1 MEDLSEEAR
10 LHDIVMVLVSDPELV
25 DKQDVPEQSPILV
38 YYENNIPFLYRGKL
52 EGDLRHVLNWLIEQR
67 NMASIEEISDGML
80 DEIIEE
86 NEFVAVLF
94 TGLCS
99 LDEDEEEMCTKVV
112 QNLET
117 IDTILGREISFIIL
131 IYTLVLYNLL
141 YIYKK

>member
-1 MEDLSEEAR
+1 MISALQDLSEEAR
-10 LHDIVMVLVSDPELV
+10 LHDIVIVLVSDPELV
-25 DKQDVPEQSPILV
+25 SKQDVPEQSPILV

-52 EGDLRHVLNWLIEQR
+52 EGDLGHVLDWLIEQR

-99 LDEDEEEMCTKVV
+99 LDEDEEEMCKKVV

-117 IDTILGREISFIIL
+117 IDTILG
-131 IYTLVLYNLL
+131 N
-141 YIYKK
+141 